1 MADTLRI
8 IPLGGVGEVGK
19 NITVIEAAG
28 EILVVDCGLAFP
40 DPEML
45 GIDLVIPDATY
56 LAEKR
61 DRVRG
66 DHPHPRPRGP
76 HRRRCRT
83 SCREIPGTPIYATRL
98 TEGLVQGKLR
108 EHKLLDS
115 TPLHVVEPGREF
127 AVGVVPDHARSGSAT
142 RSPTGSGT
150 RSTRRSARS
159 STPATSSSTTRR
171 PTAGAPTSGCIAEIG
186 NRGVEFLLSD
196 STRAEKEGYTLSE
209 ATVGESLHRL
219 VGEAHGPRDRGD
231 LRQQH
236 RPRPAGASTPPWAHG
251 RKMVALGRSMEQ
263 NTAIALERGYLDDRD
278 GTLVRKD
285 QLQRLPKEELVVM
298 TTGSQGEPMSG
309 LTRMSNRDHRNITI
323 EPGDTVIVSASP
335 IPGNEEAVA
344 KTIDNLF
351 KEGAMVHYEPLV
363 HCHVSGHGS
372 REELKL
378 MLGLV
383 KPRHFIPV
391 HGEYRMLVQ
400 HGLLAEGAGVDVD
413 KIFVLE
419 NGQVVEYD
427 GKRARMA
434 GSVTAGAV
442 LVDGIAAI
450 DGIDGVVLRDRR
462 MLASDG
468 VVMVAL
474 TVDGARPA
482 SRSGQPDIVSRG
494 FLSDPDDPLL
504 GAGARA
510 PAGGAPTAPRGRARG
525 RGRLRQDEDPRH
537 AEPLLP
543 PAHEAPADD
552 PADRDGGLSRVATR
566 RRARARRRT
575 TRRRRQQA
583 PFVLSGRFVREA
595 LALVLR
601 LPRHPERH
609 RPLRARC
616 RGDRPALARR
626 ALDHRWAG
634 GSRSPRRCWPAS
646 R

>member
-1 MADTLRI
+1 MSGPLRI

-19 NITVIEAAG
+19 NITVIEVDDD
-28 EILVVDCGLAFP
+28 ILVVDCGLAFP
-40 DPEML
+40 EPEML

-56 LAEKR
+56 LAERR
-61 DRVRG
+61 DRVRAIILTHG
-66 DHPHPRPRGP
+66 HEDHTGALPYVLPK
-76 HRRRCRT
+76 
-83 SCREIPGTPIYATRL
+83 IPGTPIYATRL

-108 EHKLLDS
+108 EHKLLES

-127 AVGVVPDHARSGSAT
+127 AVGPFRITPFRVNHSIPDGVGYAIRTPQGTVVHTGDFKFDHTPPDGKRADLGL
-142 RSPTGSGT
+142 
-150 RSTRRSARS
+150 
-159 STPATSSSTTRR
+159 
-171 PTAGAPTSGCIAEIG
+171 IAEIG
-186 NRGVEFLLSD
+186 NSGVDFLLSD

-209 ATVGESLHRL
+209 MTVGDSLHRL
-219 VGEAHGPRDRGD
+219 VGEAPSRVIVATFASNIGRV
-231 LRQQH
+231 QQVID
-236 RPRPAGASTPPWAHG
+236 AAWAHG

-363 HCHVSGHGS
+363 HCHVSGHAS

-383 KPRHFIPV
+383 RPKHFIPI

-400 HGLLAEGAGVDVD
+400 HALLAEGAGVEVN

-419 NGQVVEYD
+419 NGQVIDYA
-427 GKRARMA
+427 GGQARMA
-434 GSVTAGAV
+434 GSVPAGAV

-474 TVDGARPA
+474 TVEAKTGQLI
-482 SRSGQPDIVSRG
+482 GQPDLISRG
-494 FLSDPDDPLL
+494 FLSDPEDPLM
-504 GAGARA
+504 
-510 PAGGAPTAPRGRARG
+510 GRARDHLMQALTQS
-525 RGRLRQDEDPRH
+525 REDQH
-537 AEPLLP
+537 TAEPGFVKTKT
-543 PAHEAPADD
+543 
-552 PADRDGGLSRVATR
+552 RDTLSRYFHQHTKR
-566 RRARARRRT
+566 R
-575 TRRRRQQA
+575 
-583 PFVLSGRFVREA
+583 PMI
-595 LALVLR
+595 
-601 LPRHPERH
+601 LPVVMEV
-609 RPLRARC
+609 
-616 RGDRPALARR
+616 
-626 ALDHRWAG
+626 
-634 GSRSPRRCWPAS
+634 
-646 R
+646 

>member
-1 MADTLRI
+1 MSETLRI

-19 NITVIEAAG
+19 NITVIESGG

-40 DPEML
+40 EPEML
-45 GIDLVIPDATY
+45 GIDLVIPDVRY
-56 LAEKR
+56 LEEHR

-66 DHPHPRPRGP
+66 IILTHGHEDHTGALPYVLPK
-76 HRRRCRT
+76 
-83 SCREIPGTPIYATRL
+83 IPGTPIYATRL

-115 TPLHVVEPGREF
+115 TELHVVQPGEEF
-127 AVGVVPDHARSGSAT
+127 AVGVFRITPFRVNHSIPDGVGYAID
-142 RSPTGSGT
+142 
-150 RSTRRSARS
+150 
-159 STPATSSSTTRR
+159 TPAGVVVHTGDFKFDHTPPDGVR
-171 PTAGAPTSGCIAEIG
+171 ADLGLIAEIG
-186 NRGVEFLLSD
+186 NRGVAFLLSD
-196 STRAEKEGYTLSE
+196 STRAEREGYTLSE

-219 VGEAHGPRDRGD
+219 VDEAQGRVIVATFASNIGRV
-231 LRQQH
+231 QQVID
-236 RPRPAGASTPPWAHG
+236 AAAAHG

-263 NTAIALERGYLDDRD
+263 NIAIALERGYLDDRG
-278 GTLVRKD
+278 GTLVKKD

-351 KEGAMVHYEPLV
+351 KEGAMVHYEPMV

-400 HGLLAEGAGVDVD
+400 HGLLAEDAGVDVD

-427 GKRARMA
+427 GERARL
-434 GSVTAGAV
+434 GEPVPAGAM
-442 LVDGIAAI
+442 LVDGIAAV

-462 MLASDG
+462 ALASDG
-468 VVMVAL
+468 VVMVAV
-474 TVDGARPA
+474 TVDSQTGQPV
-482 SRSGQPDIVSRG
+482 GQPDLVSRG
-494 FLSDPDDPLL
+494 FLSDPNDPLL
-504 GAGARA
+504 DEAREH
-510 PAGGAPTAPRGRARG
+510 
-525 RGRLRQDEDPRH
+525 LV
-537 AEPLLP
+537 
-543 PAHEAPADD
+543 
-552 PADRDGGLSRVATR
+552 RVL
-566 RRARARRRT
+566 
-575 TRRRRQQA
+575 QQ
-583 PFVLSGRFVREA
+583 R
-595 LALVLR
+595 
-601 LPRHPERH
+601 
-609 RPLRARC
+609 
-616 RGDRPALARR
+616 RGDEHTAEAGFVKAKVRDTLSPFFHQRTKRRPMIL
-626 ALDHRWAG
+626 
-634 GSRSPRRCWPAS
+634 PIVMEV
-646 R
+646 

>member
-1 MADTLRI
+1 MPESLRI

-19 NITVIEAAG
+19 NITVIEAG
-28 EILVVDCGLAFP
+28 DDIVVVDCGLAFP
-40 DPEML
+40 EPEML
-45 GIDLVIPDATY
+45 GIDLVIPDVSY
-56 LAEKR
+56 LAEHR

-66 DHPHPRPRGP
+66 IVLTHGHEDHTGALPYVLPKV
-76 HRRRCRT
+76 
-83 SCREIPGTPIYATRL
+83 PGTPIYATRL

-127 AVGVVPDHARSGSAT
+127 AVGTFAITPFRVNHSIPDGVGYAIRTPYGTVVHTGDFKFDHTPPDGQRADLGLIS
-142 RSPTGSGT
+142 
-150 RSTRRSARS
+150 
-159 STPATSSSTTRR
+159 
-171 PTAGAPTSGCIAEIG
+171 EIG
-186 NRGVEFLLSD
+186 NQGVDFLLSD

-219 VGEAHGPRDRGD
+219 VGEAPGRVIVATFASNIGRV
-231 LRQQH
+231 QQVID
-236 RPRPAGASTPPWAHG
+236 AAWAHG

-263 NTAIALERGYLDDRD
+263 NTAIALERGYLDARD

-285 QLQRLPKEELVVM
+285 QLQRLPQKELVVM

-344 KTIDNLF
+344 RTIDNLF
-351 KEGAMVHYEPLV
+351 KEGAMVYYEPLV

-378 MLGLV
+378 MLALV
-383 KPRHFIPV
+383 RPRHFIPV

-400 HGLLAEGAGVDVD
+400 HGLLAEGAGVGVD

-427 GKRARMA
+427 GTTARMA
-434 GSVTAGAV
+434 GSVQAGPV

-468 VVMVAL
+468 VVLVAL
-474 TVDGARPA
+474 TVDANTGQPI
-482 SRSGQPDIVSRG
+482 GQPDILSRG

-504 GAGARA
+504 GEARTHLLEA
-510 PAGGAPTAPRGRARG
+510 
-525 RGRLRQDEDPRH
+525 LRQRREDEH
-537 AEPLLP
+537 TAEPGYVKTKV
-543 PAHEAPADD
+543 
-552 PADRDGGLSRVATR
+552 RDTLSRFFQQRTKR
-566 RRARARRRT
+566 R
-575 TRRRRQQA
+575 
-583 PFVLSGRFVREA
+583 PMI
-595 LALVLR
+595 
-601 LPRHPERH
+601 LPIVMEV
-609 RPLRARC
+609 
-616 RGDRPALARR
+616 
-626 ALDHRWAG
+626 
-634 GSRSPRRCWPAS
+634 
-646 R
+646 

>member
-1 MADTLRI
+1 MSDVLRI

-19 NITVIEAAG
+19 NITVVEIDD

-40 DPEML
+40 EPEML
-45 GIDLVIPDATY
+45 GIDLVIPDVTY
-56 LAEKR
+56 LEEHR
-61 DRVRG
+61 EQVRAIILTHG
-66 DHPHPRPRGP
+66 HEDHTGGLPYVLPK
-76 HRRRCRT
+76 
-83 SCREIPGTPIYATRL
+83 IPGTPIYATRL

-108 EHKLLDS
+108 EHKLLES

-127 AVGVVPDHARSGSAT
+127 AVGGFRITPFRVNHSIPDGVGYAI
-142 RSPTGSGT
+142 
-150 RSTRRSARS
+150 
-159 STPATSSSTTRR
+159 TTRLGTIIHTGDFKFDHTPPDGKR
-171 PTAGAPTSGCIAEIG
+171 ADLGLIAELG

-209 ATVGESLHRL
+209 MTVGDSLNRL
-219 VGEAHGPRDRGD
+219 VGEAPGRVIVATFASNIGRV
-231 LRQQH
+231 QQVLD
-236 RPRPAGASTPPWAHG
+236 AAWAHG

-263 NTAIALERGYLDDRD
+263 NTAIALERGFLTDRD

-285 QLQRLPKEELVVM
+285 QVQRLPKEQLVVM

-363 HCHVSGHGS
+363 HAHVSGHGS

-383 KPRHFIPV
+383 KPRHFIPI

-419 NGQVVEYD
+419 NGQVVSFD
-427 GKRARMA
+427 GNRASMA
-434 GSVTAGAV
+434 GSVAAGAV

-468 VVMVAL
+468 VVMVAM
-474 TVDGARPA
+474 TIDTKTGQPV
-482 SRSGQPDIVSRG
+482 GQPDIVSRG
-494 FLSDPDDPLL
+494 FLSDPDDPLI
-504 GAGARA
+504 AAAREHLM
-510 PAGGAPTAPRGRARG
+510 TALQQRHE
-525 RGRLRQDEDPRH
+525 DEH
-537 AEPLLP
+537 TAE
-543 PAHEAPADD
+543 ANYVKTKI
-552 PADRDGGLSRVATR
+552 RDALSRFFHQHTKR
-566 RRARARRRT
+566 R
-575 TRRRRQQA
+575 
-583 PFVLSGRFVREA
+583 PMI
-595 LALVLR
+595 
-601 LPRHPERH
+601 LPIVMEV
-609 RPLRARC
+609 
-616 RGDRPALARR
+616 
-626 ALDHRWAG
+626 
-634 GSRSPRRCWPAS
+634 
-646 R
+646 

>member
-1 MADTLRI
+1 MTQTLRI

-19 NITVIEAAG
+19 NITVIEFG
-28 EILVVDCGLAFP
+28 DEILVVDCGLAFP
-40 DPEML
+40 EPEML
-45 GIDLVIPDATY
+45 GIDLVIPDVTY
-56 LAEKR
+56 LEERR
-61 DRVRG
+61 DRVKAILLTHG
-66 DHPHPRPRGP
+66 HEDHTGALPYVLPK
-76 HRRRCRT
+76 
-83 SCREIPGTPIYATRL
+83 IPGTPIYATRL

-115 TPLHVVEPGREF
+115 TPLHVVEPGVEF
-127 AVGVVPDHARSGSAT
+127 EIGSFRAMAFRVSHSIPDGVGYAVRTPVGTIVHTGDFKFDHTPPDG
-142 RSPTGSGT
+142 
-150 RSTRRSARS
+150 RRADL
-159 STPATSSSTTRR
+159 
-171 PTAGAPTSGCIAEIG
+171 GLIAEIG

-209 ATVGESLHRL
+209 STVGESLHRL
-219 VGEAHGPRDRGD
+219 VGEAPGRVIVATFASNIGRV
-231 LRQQH
+231 QQVID
-236 RPRPAGASTPPWAHG
+236 AAWAHG

-278 GTLVRKD
+278 GTLVKKD

-427 GKRARMA
+427 GQRASMA
-434 GSVTAGAV
+434 GNVSAGAV

-468 VVMVAL
+468 VVLVAI
-474 TVDGARPA
+474 TVDA
-482 SRSGQPDIVSRG
+482 STGQPVGSPDLVSRG
-494 FLSDPDDPLL
+494 FLSDPEDPLL
-504 GAGARA
+504 AEASNHLLDA
-510 PAGGAPTAPRGRARG
+510 
-525 RGRLRQDEDPRH
+525 LRQPREDQH
-537 AEPLLP
+537 A
-543 PAHEAPADD
+543 AEAGFVKTKS
-552 PADRDGGLSRVATR
+552 RDTLSRFFHQRTKR
-566 RRARARRRT
+566 R
-575 TRRRRQQA
+575 
-583 PFVLSGRFVREA
+583 PMI
-595 LALVLR
+595 
-601 LPRHPERH
+601 LPIVMEV
-609 RPLRARC
+609 
-616 RGDRPALARR
+616 
-626 ALDHRWAG
+626 
-634 GSRSPRRCWPAS
+634 
-646 R
+646 